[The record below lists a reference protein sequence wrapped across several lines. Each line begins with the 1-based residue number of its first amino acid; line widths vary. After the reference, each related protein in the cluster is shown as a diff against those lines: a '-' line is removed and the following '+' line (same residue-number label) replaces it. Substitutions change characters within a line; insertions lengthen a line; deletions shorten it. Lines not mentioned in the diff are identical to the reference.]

1 MLPATLLLLSF
12 VLRRTLQLQI
22 HCSAK
27 LCLRY
32 ETIDRS
38 SINISLCL
46 AATYIIG
53 HPDVNVS
60 GRAAMS
66 LMLAFTAIG
75 HFKFTNGMA
84 MMLPSSIP
92 AKKQIVL
99 ATGVIEILA
108 AIGLLVLSTIKITGI
123 LLIAFFVLILPANIY
138 AALKNINLEKAD
150 NSGNGINYL
159 WFRIPE
165 QVFFIAW
172 VYFFAIR

>member
-1 MLPATLLLLSF
+1 
-12 VLRRTLQLQI
+12 
-22 HCSAK
+22 
-27 LCLRY
+27 
-32 ETIDRS
+32 
-38 SINISLCL
+38 
-46 AATYIIG
+46 
-53 HPDVNVS
+53 
-60 GRAAMS
+60 
-66 LMLAFTAIG
+66 
-75 HFKFTNGMA
+75 MA